1 MKNKQFLI
9 LAIFVPMLALKA
21 QETQNRNLGIFNS
34 IETSGSV
41 NVIYTHSDTASLT
54 VKAKKDELENI
65 ETKFDRGI
73 LMIKNRGSFFSPV
86 YVYVK
91 NNRLISLQSS
101 GSSAFKTTNTIKE
114 DSFAVSVSGTS
125 NVSLMLR
132 TGKVKSLQSGSS
144 QLTLS
149 GSTDKLLA
157 ELSGAS
163 SLKAY
168 NLVSKNT
175 DITATGASSSRI
187 FVMDKLRAS
196 ASGAS
201 SIKVRGEVTDINA
214 EAGSA
219 ASIVRISD
227 NGKKNDTDSTE
238 LNFGRRKVIIT
249 GRGEGGESLCKQD
262 SVKNYSKESAFKHW
276 CGLFIGVNGY
286 LGSDGGITLSNQ
298 NKYMDLNYGRSFNF
312 QLNLFERQFNII
324 SNNLKLVT
332 GFGFDFH
339 SYDLSNRTNLDPDSS
354 FTFGSID
361 ATAGLKF
368 RKNRLRC
375 TYIQIPLLLE
385 FNTRNNPLRTFHLAF
400 GIVGQYLVSS
410 RTKQVLEQQEYEITK
425 VRKDSY
431 NLSPF
436 AAKAHVNFGYKR
448 WTIYAEYSLTPL
460 FQSGKGVELYPFSA
474 GLRVLPFG

>member
-1 MKNKQFLI
+1 
-9 LAIFVPMLALKA
+9 
-21 QETQNRNLGIFNS
+21 
-34 IETSGSV
+34 
-41 NVIYTHSDTASLT
+41 
-54 VKAKKDELENI
+54 
-65 ETKFDRGI
+65 
-73 LMIKNRGSFFSPV
+73 
-86 YVYVK
+86 
-91 NNRLISLQSS
+91 
-101 GSSAFKTTNTIKE
+101 
-114 DSFAVSVSGTS
+114 
-125 NVSLMLR
+125 
-132 TGKVKSLQSGSS
+132 
-144 QLTLS
+144 
-149 GSTDKLLA
+149 
-157 ELSGAS
+157 
-163 SLKAY
+163 
-168 NLVSKNT
+168 
-175 DITATGASSSRI
+175 
-187 FVMDKLRAS
+187 
-196 ASGAS
+196 
-201 SIKVRGEVTDINA
+201 
-214 EAGSA
+214 
-219 ASIVRISD
+219 
-227 NGKKNDTDSTE
+227 
-238 LNFGRRKVIIT
+238 
-249 GRGEGGESLCKQD
+249 
-262 SVKNYSKESAFKHW
+262 
-276 CGLFIGVNGY
+276 
-286 LGSDGGITLSNQ
+286 
-298 NKYMDLNYGRSFNF
+298 MDLNYGRSFNF